1 MSFRRKPESSNS
13 KDFWTPAF
21 AGVTELRL
29 FTKPSNIG
37 VEKIERMIDFISG
50 KIWYSSTVTEG
61 VIKSGLGNSVIFREI
76 TTL

>member
-1 MSFRRKPESSNS
+1 MTFCQSENFLNFPYFYHR
-13 KDFWTPAF
+13 
-21 AGVTELRL
+21 
-29 FTKPSNIG
+29 NIG
-37 VEKIERMIDFISG
+37 VEKIERMIDFTSG